1 MLGGDDYKKEK
12 ITMKKLLTL
21 ALVGAMLTATGITA
35 FAVDYPGGS
44 QGTEVTTSVAP
55 TFTVSIPAD
64 TTVEFNELS
73 TDFGSVT
80 LDSARLAPNKA
91 VQVTVTSDFDL
102 NNSVDNEAVIPYS
115 LKTAD
120 ETAVDADYAAAF
132 TTAGEKV
139 DLTINITQA
148 AWDAAAAGDYSDT
161 VTFNIAYVDAV

>member
-1 MLGGDDYKKEK
+1 
-12 ITMKKLLTL
+12 MKKLLTL

-64 TTVEFNELS
+64 TTVEFNALS
-73 TDFGSVT
+73 TNFGSVT

-102 NNSVDNEAVIPYS
+102 NNSVDNTAVIPYS
-115 LKTAD
+115 LKAGNDTL
-120 ETAVDADYAAAF
+120 DADYAATF

-139 DLTINITQA
+139 DLTIDITQA

-161 VTFNIAYVDAV
+161 VTFNIAYVDAAV

>member
-1 MLGGDDYKKEK
+1 
-12 ITMKKLLTL
+12 MKKLLTL

-64 TTVEFNELS
+64 TTVEFNALS
-73 TDFGSVT
+73 TNFGSVT

-120 ETAVDADYAAAF
+120 ETVDADYAATF
-132 TTAGEKV
+132 TTVGEKV
-139 DLTINITQA
+139 DLTISITQA
-148 AWDAAAAGDYSDT
+148 DWDAAAAGDYSDT
-161 VTFNIAYVDAV
+161 VTFNIAYVDAEV

>member
-1 MLGGDDYKKEK
+1 
-12 ITMKKLLTL
+12 MKKLLTL
-21 ALVGAMLTATGITA
+21 ALVVAMLTATGVTA

-64 TTVEFNELS
+64 TTVEFNALS
-73 TDFGSVT
+73 TNFGSVT

-115 LKTAD
+115 LKAGNDTL
-120 ETAVDADYAAAF
+120 DADYAATF
-132 TTAGEKV
+132 TTVGEKV
-139 DLTINITQA
+139 DLTISITQA
-148 AWDAAAAGDYSDT
+148 DWDAAAAGDYGDT
-161 VTFNIAYVDAV
+161 VTFNISYVDAGL